1 MKVRRQENGFL
12 YRSRKVKGNETLKIG
27 IVANMLQDKP
37 LEEALRIYKEMGI
50 QMIEPGCGG
59 YAGKSHVDPH
69 KLLHDPD
76 ALARFQKIL
85 QESGLSISALS
96 CHGNPIHPDAAM
108 AKMYHEDMC
117 DTVRLAGELG
127 IDTITCF
134 SGCAGDSSQSKYPNW
149 VTCSWP
155 EDYLKILEYQWEDV
169 LIPYWKK
176 FTEYAKAYG
185 VTKIALE
192 LHPGFMVYNVDT
204 LKRLR
209 NAVGPE
215 IGMNFD
221 PSHLLWQGMDPVAVL
236 RACKGMVYHVHAKD
250 VRVDKYNTAVNGVL
264 DTKHYSDEEH
274 RSWIF
279 RTVGYG
285 NDADYWKDIFSELR
299 KIGYD
304 YVISIEH
311 EDSLMNRFEGL
322 RKAIA
327 MIKGCG
333 IFEEK
338 TGMWWA

>member
-1 MKVRRQENGFL
+1 M
-12 YRSRKVKGNETLKIG
+12 KIG
-27 IVANMLQDKP
+27 IVANMLQDKS
-37 LEEALRIYKEMGI
+37 LEEALKYFKSVGI

-59 YAGKSHVDPH
+59 FAGKSHVNPA
-69 KLLHDPD
+69 KLLADPE
-76 ALARFQKIL
+76 ALEEFKNTVQKYDM
-85 QESGLSISALS
+85 GISALS
-96 CHGNPIHPDAAM
+96 CHGNPIHPDKEKAEE
-108 AKMYHEDMC
+108 YDM
-117 DTVRLAGELG
+117 DMKNAVLLAEKLG

-134 SGCAGDSSQSKYPNW
+134 SGCAGDSPDAKYPNW

-155 EDYLKILEYQWEDV
+155 DEYLEVLKYQWDEE
-169 LIPYWKK
+169 LIPYWRK
-176 FTEYAKAYG
+176 FVPFAREHG

-221 PSHLLWQGMDPVAVL
+221 PSHLMWQGMDPVAVI
-236 RACKGMVYHVHAKD
+236 RACEGMVYHVHAKD
-250 VRVDKYNTAVNGVL
+250 VRIDKYNTAINGVL
-264 DTKHYSDEEH
+264 DTKHYSDEAH

-285 NDADYWKDIFSELR
+285 NEADYWKDIFSALR

-322 RKAIA
+322 EKAVD
-327 MIKGCG
+327 MVKKCG
-333 IFEEK
+333 IFEDRS
-338 TGMWWA
+338 GMWWA